1 MKRKALGKGLSALL
15 PDPDPSPAGEE
26 ATLHVSPDRLDVN
39 PFQPRTLMEPSRLQ
53 ELAASIRESGM
64 IQPLLVRRAGG
75 RYQIIAGERRWRA
88 AQMLGLAA
96 GPVGAGGGAPGGPAA
111 RPAPA
116 PQRPPRPEHA
126 RGRGAL
132 ARGPGDAGPDR
143 PPGEVGHAP
152 RGVRDGSGAAA
163 DLRAAASGRARKV
176 GGMLTF
182 LPATRGGSAG
192 SPDSLRAWGSGGA

>member
-1 MKRKALGKGLSALL
+1 R
-15 PDPDPSPAGEE
+15 SP
-26 ATLHVSPDRLDVN
+26 
-39 PFQPRTLMEPSRLQ
+39 
-53 ELAASIRESGM
+53 
-64 IQPLLVRRAGG
+64 RRPARDGQGG
-75 RYQIIAGERRWRA
+75 GPE
-88 AQMLGLAA
+88 

-132 ARGPGDAGPDR
+132 ARGPGNAGPDR

-176 GGMLTF
+176 AGMLTF
-182 LPATRGGSAG
+182 LPAPRAGSAG
-192 SPDSLRAWGSGGA
+192 SPDSPRAWRSRGGRRVPPALNGPARIHSAHGGSG